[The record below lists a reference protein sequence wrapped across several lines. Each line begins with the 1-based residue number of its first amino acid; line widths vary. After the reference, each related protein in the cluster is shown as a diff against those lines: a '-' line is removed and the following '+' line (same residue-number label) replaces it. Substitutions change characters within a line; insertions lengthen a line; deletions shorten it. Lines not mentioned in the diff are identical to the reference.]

1 MRSAFGKVVKAGY
14 YCYTDADNTG
24 YAEAGSRTR
33 TKEFFQGGIGVMETP
48 PDRRDFRKNGGL
60 FTSITP
66 IAGSRGEAKPLQSP
80 RIEALIFI

>member
-14 YCYTDADNTG
+14 YCYTADNIG

-33 TKEFFQGGIGVMETP
+33 TMEFFQGGIGVMETP
-48 PDRRDFRKNGGL
+48 PDRRDFRKSGGL

-66 IAGSRGEAKPLQSP
+66 SLEAVASRKLSKAQGFKP
-80 RIEALIFI
+80 